1 MLWVYSANPVNTH
14 TDTHAWTDTIIPA
27 MDYVVVADSVMTDTA
42 KYADMVLP
50 IAQWFELEEVSNAGQ
65 TSSLN
70 YNEKA
75 IDPLY
80 ESKPDP
86 QIVSELAQKLGLG
99 DYFSL
104 DNGGILKEMMDTP
117 IGAALGQT
125 VEDLREK
132 KQVRVVPGDAEKKP
146 HIAYENGAFGTP
158 TGRFEF
164 YRENPLPRAATTKV
178 PTAEEIEIN
187 RMAHWFPPLEA
198 WPENE
203 LYKKYPLVLMSER
216 PRYRVHSQWFSTP
229 LLRELDPEPFVKI
242 NPKDAAARSIGD
254 GDYVECYNDR
264 GFAVAKAVLSEAIRP
279 GTLVYPKGWQL
290 DQHKDGGW
298 SQLSST
304 EFDSF
309 AVNNNFM
316 DVLCEVRVWNGGAE

>member
-1 MLWVYSANPVNTH
+1 MPRSRCLWVYSANPVNTH

-117 IGAALGQT
+117 IGA
-125 VEDLREK
+125 RS
-132 KQVRVVPGDAEKKP
+132 
-146 HIAYENGAFGTP
+146 
-158 TGRFEF
+158 GRLW
-164 YRENPLPRAATTKV
+164 R
-178 PTAEEIEIN
+178 I
-187 RMAHWFPPLEA
+187 
-198 WPENE
+198 
-203 LYKKYPLVLMSER
+203 
-216 PRYRVHSQWFSTP
+216 
-229 LLRELDPEPFVKI
+229 
-242 NPKDAAARSIGD
+242 
-254 GDYVECYNDR
+254 
-264 GFAVAKAVLSEAIRP
+264 
-279 GTLVYPKGWQL
+279 
-290 DQHKDGGW
+290 
-298 SQLSST
+298 
-304 EFDSF
+304 
-309 AVNNNFM
+309 
-316 DVLCEVRVWNGGAE
+316 

>member
-1 MLWVYSANPVNTH
+1 MAGLTLCALLGNLGKPGASYGAYWTYGIVNNPTYTAPNGPSTGFSIQSVDFKNVVETGKFGGEDAPIKMLWVYSANPVNTH

-132 KQVRVVPGDAEKKP
+132 KQVRVVPGDAERSL
-146 HIAYENGAFGTP
+146 IS
-158 TGRFEF
+158 
-164 YRENPLPRAATTKV
+164 
-178 PTAEEIEIN
+178 
-187 RMAHWFPPLEA
+187 RM
-198 WPENE
+198 
-203 LYKKYPLVLMSER
+203 K
-216 PRYRVHSQWFSTP
+216 T
-229 LLRELDPEPFVKI
+229 
-242 NPKDAAARSIGD
+242 ARSARRRDASNSTARTRCPAPPRRRCRRRRRLKSTVWPIGSL
-254 GDYVECYNDR
+254 R
-264 GFAVAKAVLSEAIRP
+264 
-279 GTLVYPKGWQL
+279 
-290 DQHKDGGW
+290 
-298 SQLSST
+298 
-304 EFDSF
+304 
-309 AVNNNFM
+309 
-316 DVLCEVRVWNGGAE
+316 